1 LVEEFK
7 EILEALR
14 EDKAEI
20 KNSFD
25 RQGAS
30 IKDLENM
37 VEEMRKSL
45 HYKDQAL
52 FEQLTE

>member
-1 LVEEFK
+1 
-7 EILEALR
+7 LR

-37 VEEMRKSL
+37 VEEMQKSL
-45 HYKDQAL
+45 YYKDKTL
-52 FEQLTE
+52 FDQLTEKIELLK

>member
-1 LVEEFK
+1 LCQNLRDATGDGLELVEQFK

-25 RQGAS
+25 RQGNS
-30 IKDLENM
+30 IQDL
-37 VEEMRKSL
+37 
-45 HYKDQAL
+45 
-52 FEQLTE
+52 